1 MLDHASRMPWWG
13 SKMGIDAT
21 RKRPTEGFAWPWPG
35 NIVMSREIKA
45 KVDAI
50 WSRLGIDGV

>member
-1 MLDHASRMPWWG
+1 MPWWG